1 MSKCKNRLSFLLVVI
16 ATGVFF
22 FSSCKKEIG
31 GSDQAEDCEYNND
44 VAELEL
50 KDSVHYY
57 TKLLS
62 LWQDELLPRNI
73 NDIDKEGVLRKL
85 TAPYC
90 RAEDVLEWLKG
101 QTHKTVTG
109 RPVDRFS
116 FLDRE
121 GVISDELEEGVTTDF
136 GMYVFYLQTSE
147 NESAH
152 LYVRMVE
159 RNSPAYHGGLK
170 RGAKIISLN
179 GNSNIDYDSQEQE
192 DFRTVDNALSS
203 SKLIIEFQ
211 NQGEEIRQAE
221 ILASQYDMD
230 PVLKDTIFNTDQK
243 KVGYLAYNSFISV
256 GNREAPGAKG
266 TQLKSIFDRYAQQ
279 GVDDLIVDLRYNG
292 GGSVVTAE
300 FIADYIAPSTAD
312 KKLMYKYSINR
323 VLENEGWNEEGDIF
337 EDVFFKKKG
346 SLNLPRVYFLVSKA
360 SASASELLINVL
372 EPYMDVYLVGSYGSD
387 GYGGMEKQ
395 NTYGKPVGF
404 FPFPVN
410 APGQPPNDLYVVSF
424 QMTNAIG
431 KSDYFNGL
439 VPDFHAYEGYLN
451 DFGDSDEGL
460 IEAALSHIQSGSF
473 PVAKAMLRAQRGAP
487 GMSSGVIQ
495 KDLNLDKRNND
506 MYKFN
511 NSGNRSPK
519 NFKLR

>member
-1 MSKCKNRLSFLLVVI
+1 KLKTVIVSYCVYELIKIKKNYFMSKCKNRLSFLLVVI

-152 LYVRMVE
+152 LYVRM
-159 RNSPAYHGGLK
+159 
-170 RGAKIISLN
+170 
-179 GNSNIDYDSQEQE
+179 
-192 DFRTVDNALSS
+192 
-203 SKLIIEFQ
+203 
-211 NQGEEIRQAE
+211 
-221 ILASQYDMD
+221 
-230 PVLKDTIFNTDQK
+230 
-243 KVGYLAYNSFISV
+243 
-256 GNREAPGAKG
+256 
-266 TQLKSIFDRYAQQ
+266 
-279 GVDDLIVDLRYNG
+279 
-292 GGSVVTAE
+292 
-300 FIADYIAPSTAD
+300 
-312 KKLMYKYSINR
+312 
-323 VLENEGWNEEGDIF
+323 
-337 EDVFFKKKG
+337 
-346 SLNLPRVYFLVSKA
+346 
-360 SASASELLINVL
+360 
-372 EPYMDVYLVGSYGSD
+372 
-387 GYGGMEKQ
+387 
-395 NTYGKPVGF
+395 
-404 FPFPVN
+404 
-410 APGQPPNDLYVVSF
+410 
-424 QMTNAIG
+424 
-431 KSDYFNGL
+431 
-439 VPDFHAYEGYLN
+439 
-451 DFGDSDEGL
+451 
-460 IEAALSHIQSGSF
+460 
-473 PVAKAMLRAQRGAP
+473 
-487 GMSSGVIQ
+487 
-495 KDLNLDKRNND
+495 
-506 MYKFN
+506 
-511 NSGNRSPK
+511 
-519 NFKLR
+519 